1 MLAGVLIPWLV
12 TAFTAFTDMPT
23 IVTIQSLLFA
33 FGISAFIGMVF
44 GRYPAWNDQK
54 IALFSREGEIL

>member
-12 TAFTAFTDMPT
+12 TTFTDMPT
-23 IVTIQSLLFA
+23 IVTIRSLLFA

>member
-12 TAFTAFTDMPT
+12 TAFTNMPT

-44 GRYPAWNDQK
+44 GRYPAWRAADMDPIK
-54 IALFSREGEIL
+54 ALRHE